1 MDRVNKFQYC
11 SILRDPDAS
20 GSMIRNRARRD
31 AAGGEAQAEPN
42 LQIGHRTGG
51 MMGVGSAVET
61 SKKHKGQRNP
71 IAEKHGGIAQLG
83 EHLLCKQGVK
93 GSNPFISTIWAD
105 SSAG

>member
-1 MDRVNKFQYC
+1 MDRQNKFQYC

-71 IAEKHGGIAQLG
+71 KRCKARGYSSVGRAPALQAGGQGFESLYLHHLG
-83 EHLLCKQGVK
+83 
-93 GSNPFISTIWAD
+93 
-105 SSAG
+105 

>member
-1 MDRVNKFQYC
+1 MDRKSKFQYC

-20 GSMIRNRARRD
+20 ESMIRNRARRD

-61 SKKHKGQRNP
+61 SKHKGQRNP
-71 IAEKHGGIAQLG
+71 KR
-83 EHLLCKQGVK
+83 
-93 GSNPFISTIWAD
+93 
-105 SSAG
+105 